1 MTDLANLLTLAA
13 AARENADE
21 CPDCADNYWELHD
34 ALDPTTVTDLV
45 TRLQAAEAALA
56 TLKELAR
63 PTCRNCGQEWAVW
76 ACGFSHAAVRQMLGI
91 EWDGVEPGLA
101 GGRP

>member
-13 AARENADE
+13 AAQENADE

-45 TRLQAAEAALA
+45 TRLQAAEAALP
-56 TLKELAR
+56 KD
-63 PTCRNCGQEWAVW
+63 PWA
-76 ACGFSHAAVRQMLGI
+76 
-91 EWDGVEPGLA
+91 WDGYMCYSCQAEMGPALTATAAHRPGCKWLAALA